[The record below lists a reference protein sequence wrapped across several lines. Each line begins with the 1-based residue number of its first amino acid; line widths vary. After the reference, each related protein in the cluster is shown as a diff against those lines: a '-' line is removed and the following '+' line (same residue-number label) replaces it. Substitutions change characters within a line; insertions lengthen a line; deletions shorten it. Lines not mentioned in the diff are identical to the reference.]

1 MFLTISGRVL
11 CLLDLLVAR
20 LEQPP
25 GLEKIVLQSREFF
38 PEEKGFCTCLG
49 FRSRFWRPISWSV
62 QKRFPKTR
70 SLLSLEQLQP
80 TSSWV
85 CPVRS
90 KSCAERWV
98 GSGV

>member
-38 PEEKGFCTCLG
+38 PEEKRILHLPRFQKPVLETDLMK
-49 FRSRFWRPISWSV
+49 RSEAVSED
-62 QKRFPKTR
+62 
-70 SLLSLEQLQP
+70 SLITL
-80 TSSWV
+80 
-85 CPVRS
+85 
-90 KSCAERWV
+90 A
-98 GSGV
+98 